1 MGGVVNQKDISD
13 LTGVTEIP
21 IKRKLDELNPY
32 ELESMLKAWNLAK
45 TFASDVEKE
54 EPYIYWADV
63 KNVIK
68 KVRQDYD
75 DICDEELLIILQHLE
90 QKVQIP

>member
-1 MGGVVNQKDISD
+1 MD
-13 LTGVTEIP
+13 LTDVTEIP

-75 DICDEELLIILQHLE
+75 DICDEELLIILQRLE